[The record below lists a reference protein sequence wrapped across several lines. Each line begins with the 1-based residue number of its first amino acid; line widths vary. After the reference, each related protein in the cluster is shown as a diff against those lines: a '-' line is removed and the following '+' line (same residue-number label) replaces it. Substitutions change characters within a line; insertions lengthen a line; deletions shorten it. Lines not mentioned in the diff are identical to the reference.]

1 MRTMMAL
8 VAAGLAAVLGGC
20 GTEQAAPAN
29 LGVMRPAA
37 ALGSGPVVTLGAGD
51 ALGRAIYLN
60 DLVLASRGVK
70 GAMPDYLTAKP
81 GVTPAAIANAPE
93 TQNLPGE

>member
-1 MRTMMAL
+1 MRTTMIL
-8 VAAGLAAVLGGC
+8 VAAGLAGVLGGC
-20 GTEQAAPAN
+20 STQQAAPAN

-37 ALGSGPVVTLGAGD
+37 AVSRGPVVTLGAGD
-51 ALGRAIYLN
+51 ALGRAIYMN

-81 GVTPAAIANAPE
+81 GFEPAAVADVPE
-93 TQNLPGE
+93 AQTLPGE